1 MTISTTMAP
10 NTTIARVQN
19 QFDRM
24 LETSRNTSMLPA
36 LMHRK
41 GFKMPSLNVY
51 EDASMIYVE
60 TELPGVPLDDVDVTI
75 VGQQLTITGR
85 RTLLVPDEA
94 AIVAKERGSL
104 KFQRSVMLSEPV
116 IEEGVQISM
125 HRGILTVSMPKMTWN
140 TEHRSTFT
148 A

>member
-19 QFDRM
+19 QFDRI
-24 LETSRNTSMLPA
+24 LETSRNTSMLPVR
-36 LMHRK
+36 MHRK
-41 GFKMPSLNVY
+41 GFMMPSLNVY
-51 EDASMIYVE
+51 EDASTIYVE
-60 TELPGVPLDDVDVTI
+60 TELPGVPLDDVDVTV

-104 KFQRSVMLSEPV
+104 KFQRSVMLSVPV
-116 IEEGVQISM
+116 IEEEIQVSM

>member
-1 MTISTTMAP
+1 MTITTTMAP

-24 LETSRNTSMLPA
+24 LETSRKTSMMPIRT
-36 LMHRK
+36 HRQ
-41 GFKMPSLNVY
+41 GFMMPSLNVY
-51 EDASMIYVE
+51 EDASTIYVE
-60 TELPGVPLDDVDVTI
+60 TELPGVPLDDVDVAV

-94 AIVAKERGSL
+94 AIVSKERGSL
-104 KFQRSVMLSEPV
+104 KFQRSVMLPKPV
-116 IEEGVQISM
+116 IEDSIQAIM
-125 HRGILTVSMPKMTWN
+125 RRGILTVSLPKMTLN
-140 TEHRSTFT
+140 TDHRSTFL